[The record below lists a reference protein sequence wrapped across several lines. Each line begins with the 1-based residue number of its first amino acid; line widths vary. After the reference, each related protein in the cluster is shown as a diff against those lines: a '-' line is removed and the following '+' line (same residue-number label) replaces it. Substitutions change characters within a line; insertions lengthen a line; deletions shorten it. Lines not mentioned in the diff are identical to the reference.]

1 MASCTV
7 AVIDIAESERET
19 DIHSGLETDSQ
30 PISTRTPP
38 TEFVPETEIQ
48 PCKPI
53 KEIRL
58 DDCEFLVIDEVGSPD
73 ERGHEA
79 SSPIGSP
86 RIGETNKTED
96 AGCIDAD
103 PAAEKK
109 SSKDQ
114 VNNDFFCLDTTPDM
128 KDQEKIAS
136 DLFCVDTT
144 PQISTEKERH
154 LGPRYRSVRIPQDL
168 FLFFQ

>member
-38 TEFVPETEIQ
+38 AEFVLETEIQ

-58 DDCEFLVIDEVGSPD
+58 SLYNS
-73 ERGHEA
+73 
-79 SSPIGSP
+79 
-86 RIGETNKTED
+86 
-96 AGCIDAD
+96 
-103 PAAEKK
+103 
-109 SSKDQ
+109 
-114 VNNDFFCLDTTPDM
+114 L
-128 KDQEKIAS
+128 
-136 DLFCVDTT
+136 
-144 PQISTEKERH
+144 
-154 LGPRYRSVRIPQDL
+154 
-168 FLFFQ
+168 